1 VWIPWLGL
9 RVVRL
14 ASVAYDLEG
23 VALEVLERGLPEV
36 PSDLAPD
43 GSTVPVARATWGD
56 FGAVLFVR
64 RWRNGQWDCDTA
76 VTRRDR
82 NGKWL
87 EPSGYGGGPW
97 IETGLRRPAAGWDGF
112 PIVWMG
118 SAGCDLERDDGEYD
132 FIVGYRAAAAATV
145 AAVRVEQGDVNYTA
159 QIASSAGAVIVLAYG
174 DRPARLSALD
184 ATGSVMSYGDGTASV
199 ETFRAAS

>member
-1 VWIPWLGL
+1 VG
-9 RVVRL
+9 
-14 ASVAYDLEG
+14 YDLEA

-43 GSTVPVARATWGD
+43 GSTVPVARATWGE

-82 NGKWL
+82 NGRWL

-97 IETGLRRPAAGWDGF
+97 IETGLRRPGRGWDGY

-118 SAGCDLERDDGEYD
+118 SAGRDLERDDGEYD
-132 FIVGYRAAAAATV
+132 FIVGYRAAAATTV
-145 AAVRVEQGDVNYTA
+145 AAVQVEQAEVSYTT
-159 QIASSAGAVIVLAYG
+159 QVASSAGAVIVLAYG
-174 DRPARLSALD
+174 DGPAKLSALD
-184 ATGSVMSYGDGTASV
+184 ASGAVVTYGDGRAAV